1 MNPWI
6 QAARLRTLPL
16 ALSGILLGA
25 ALSYMCNSA
34 IPHSENNFS
43 GVSTDSVNPA
53 GIKNLAFG
61 IHVSP
66 SIITLLAILTATALQ
81 VLSNYA
87 NDYGDF
93 RKGTDT
99 KAKRSDR
106 ALASG
111 KISEKSMKRALWILS
126 LFTLLLGVLLIYS
139 SGLFQ
144 TQGGF
149 YLLGVGLFALF
160 AAISY
165 TVGKNAYGYMGLGDV
180 FVLVFFGLVPV
191 WGMGLLNGLFID
203 ASTSKYLD
211 VFVMAGLG
219 LGLLSVGVLN
229 VNNYRDIL
237 TDKEQNK
244 KTLAVRLGVTKTIIY
259 HKILLLMGGLLL
271 PSSFLIFEKRYF
283 QWPEILG
290 LQSVFL
296 IGIFSPTF
304 LLLSSHFRSVKA
316 AEPGDRETLNP
327 QLKKLSLTILSMVL
341 LYGFL
346 ALFILD
352 F

>member
-25 ALSYMCNSA
+25 ALSHMCNSA
-34 IPHSENNFS
+34 VILSGDNFS
-43 GVSTDSVNPA
+43 AASANSG
-53 GIKNLAFG
+53 NLNGLESLKFG
-61 IHVSP
+61 FHASP
-66 SIITLLAILTATALQ
+66 SVITLLAILTATALQ
-81 VLSNYA
+81 ILSNYA

-93 RKGTDT
+93 SKGTDT
-99 KAKRSDR
+99 KANRSDR

-111 KISEKSMKRALWILS
+111 KISPTSMKRALWILS
-126 LFTLLLGVLLIYS
+126 FLTLLLGVLLIYT
-139 SGLFQ
+139 SGLFN
-144 TQGGF
+144 TRGGF
-149 YLLGVGLFALF
+149 YLLCVGLLALF

-165 TVGKNAYGYMGLGDV
+165 TVGKNAYGYIGLGDV

-191 WGMGLLNGLFID
+191 LGMGLLNGLFID
-203 ASTSKYLD
+203 ATTSKYLD
-211 VFVMAGLG
+211 VFLVAGLG

-229 VNNYRDIL
+229 VNNYRDIP

-244 KTLAVRLGVTKTIIY
+244 NTLAVRLGATKTIIY
-259 HKILLLMGGLLL
+259 HRFLLLLGGLLL
-271 PSSFLIFEKRYF
+271 PTSFLLFEKRYF
-283 QWPEILG
+283 EWPAIMG
-290 LQSVFL
+290 FQSIFL

-304 LLLSSHFRSVKA
+304 LLLSSHFQSVKG

-327 QLKKLSLTILSMVL
+327 QLKKLSLTILAMVL